1 MILEPVC
8 HPGETHSLF
17 WPACRRREPS
27 LCSNKLPAQ
36 ARSPSRRALCG
47 AVRVDGRRRGQRA
60 GGVATETDVLRGACT
75 SNIVH
80 QSSKGRP
87 NGRPFCY
94 RNLSASTDDRTAFFR
109 YAIFRR
115 ILFLE
120 GAPVVSKLNPIK
132 IGQTV
137 LEIVSNDQD
146 DELGAIRAYNSAIG
160 IAHEVADQ
168 ATADLLLEILKMEE
182 GHVDWAEIQRT
193 QIAQM
198 GIENY
203 LTNQTG
209 SAAG

>member
-1 MILEPVC
+1 MTLDQGQKEIDMKGNDRIVAVLNQLLADELTAISQYMVHSEMC
-8 HPGETHSLF
+8 ANWGHGELHK
-17 WPACRRREPS
+17 AIEH
-27 LCSNKLPAQ
+27 Q
-36 ARSPSRRALCG
+36 AHDEMHHAEWL
-47 AVRVDGRRRGQRA
+47 
-60 GGVATETDVLRGACT
+60 
-75 SNIVH
+75 I
-80 QSSKGRP
+80 
-87 NGRPFCY
+87 
-94 RNLSASTDDRTAFFR
+94 
-109 YAIFRR
+109 RR

-146 DELGAIRAYNSAIG
+146 DELGAILAYNSAIG

-168 ATADLLLEILKMEE
+168 ATADLLLKILKMEE

-203 LTNQTG
+203 LTKQSG
-209 SAAG
+209 GAAG